1 MTEMINTAFV
11 QTGNV
16 LSVDSGSSVR
26 HGALPVGTYMVFID
40 PNAGPKLRRVPDM
53 RVGTAKVYG
62 GRAAKV
68 DKAFAAY
75 RHMRA
80 ENKSTG
86 VLLSGPKGLGKSV
99 VLRQIAERALVEGLP
114 VVRVESGMNGIAPF
128 LASLGPA
135 VVLFDEFEKTY
146 PVDEGD
152 YSAQDQFLALF
163 DGTSPVSQMYVL
175 TTNSTSQRDLTPYL
189 VDRPGRIRY
198 HIQLAHPTPD
208 EVREYLTDRVPG
220 INQKTLE
227 AIVAAQLTTP
237 LVYDQLAAIATE
249 IAIQGDQ
256 AGAAEIFEDLNIERP
271 DQKPID
277 LRVKTSSGITVE
289 RLHPVLKDDNLLL
302 GHSWT
307 LVNEKGQRVK
317 SLHYGDSDLD
327 IRFQLEMPVQALRH
341 DGARGLVVDA
351 SMVRY
356 NQSEEPLDL
365 SPDQLEARLRS
376 NKVRSNQVLLDGT
389 EQPAPTLG
397 DLLGT
402 ITEVTMVQ
410 NGPSIPVA
418 GLDPAKD

>member
-11 QTGNV
+11 QNGNV
-16 LSVDSGSSVR
+16 FSVDSGGSVR
-26 HGALPVGTYMVFID
+26 HQALPVGTYLVFID

-53 RVGTAKVYG
+53 RVGTTKVYG

-75 RHMRA
+75 RHMQA
-80 ENKSTG
+80 EGKSTG
-86 VLLSGPKGLGKSV
+86 VMLSGPKGLGKSV
-99 VLRQIAERALVEGLP
+99 VLRQIAERALAEGLP
-114 VVRVESGMNGIAPF
+114 VVRVESGLNGIAPF

-146 PVDEGD
+146 PVNADD

-175 TTNSTSQRDLTPYL
+175 TTNSTYCQDLTPYL
-189 VDRPGRIRY
+189 LDRPGRIRY
-198 HIQLAHPTPD
+198 HIQLAHPTPE

-227 AIVAAQLTTP
+227 AIIAAQLTNP

-256 AGAAEIFEDLNIERP
+256 ASAAEIFEDLNIERP
-271 DQKPID
+271 DRKPIN
-277 LRVKTSSGITVE
+277 LQVKTSNGIIMK
-289 RLHPVLKDDNLLL
+289 RLSPELNDDGMLRGSTWLL
-302 GHSWT
+302 
-307 LVNEKGQRVK
+307 VDEKGQRIK

-327 IRFQLEMPVQALRH
+327 INVELKVPVQALRH
-341 DGARGLVVDA
+341 DGSRGLVVDA
-351 SMVRY
+351 SMVHY
-356 NQSEEPLDL
+356 NQSDGPLDL
-365 SPDQLEARLRS
+365 SPDQIETRLQIIELKQ
-376 NKVRSNQVLLDGT
+376 NAVLLDSI

-402 ITEVTMVQ
+402 ITEVTVVDDR
-410 NGPSIPVA
+410 PSIPVA
-418 GLDPAKD
+418 GLGPAKG